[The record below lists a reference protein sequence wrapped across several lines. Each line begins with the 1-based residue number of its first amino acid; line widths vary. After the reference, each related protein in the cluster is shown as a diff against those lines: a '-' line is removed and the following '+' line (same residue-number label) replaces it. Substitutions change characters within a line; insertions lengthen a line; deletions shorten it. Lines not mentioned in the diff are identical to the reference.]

1 MTNLWLTILC
11 TLFTGKVIG
20 HQHKAHASHKKNHR
34 RQHQAHVHG
43 QGELQMVF
51 DSKKNEIAIK
61 LTAPMEDI
69 AGFEHEPK
77 TSAQLKTLQAQA
89 QKIKNA
95 KVAVFDEASNCS
107 RKSLEVTF
115 PVKLAIKETAQH
127 SNMHQNKETN
137 MGTNMNTKSAKRVQR
152 GAQNEHK
159 RRTNMNTKRRTNMN
173 TKGQIKHEHSDVAR
187 CRIPVQNQKSSAT

>member
-1 MTNLWLTILC
+1 MLSIERLHLTEIAEKTSLSILFTCRLRLCYTFGSPGVVAMRPKKSNPRNIANDHTENQMTNLWLTILC

-20 HQHKAHASHKKNHR
+20 HQHKAHASHKNHR

-107 RKSLEVTF
+107 RKSL
-115 PVKLAIKETAQH
+115 K
-127 SNMHQNKETN
+127 
-137 MGTNMNTKSAKRVQR
+137 
-152 GAQNEHK
+152 
-159 RRTNMNTKRRTNMN
+159 
-173 TKGQIKHEHSDVAR
+173 
-187 CRIPVQNQKSSAT
+187 